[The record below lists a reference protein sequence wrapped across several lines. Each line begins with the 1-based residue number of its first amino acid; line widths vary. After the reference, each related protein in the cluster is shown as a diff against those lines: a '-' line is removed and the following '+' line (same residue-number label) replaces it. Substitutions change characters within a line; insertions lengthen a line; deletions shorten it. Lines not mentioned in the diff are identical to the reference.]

1 MRHILKDKAELD
13 ALLSKARQLK
23 QEMIIGCEAELTKA
37 REIARL
43 RRAVLTSL
51 DEVISND
58 ESTRSGNEAENAARM
73 DARSQ
78 LRIEAEAGV
87 VAATNSVNACLE
99 RKVQWEQMILAD
111 AMGRVLAEQKS
122 GAELNIDVES
132 AQDRQAA
139 HALAMR
145 TARNTGRGLLFYD
158 YQSLHNSFFTFGGLI
173 GVIVAFDLV
182 GFHLGFHQELVLMIG
197 GLLGGI
203 LGIVGG
209 LWLYSRLFIEDP
221 FFVEDHNR

>member
-1 MRHILKDKAELD
+1 MRHILKGKAELE
-13 ALLSKARQLK
+13 ALLIKAK
-23 QEMIIGCEAELTKA
+23 QFKEEMLFTCDVELAKA
-37 REIARL
+37 REVERL
-43 RRAVLTSL
+43 RRAVLARL
-51 DEVISND
+51 NEVISND

-78 LRIEAEAGV
+78 LRIGAEAGV
-87 VAATNSVNACLE
+87 VAATSAVSACLE
-99 RKVQWEQMILAD
+99 RKAQWNQMLLAD

-158 YQSLHNSFFTFGGLI
+158 YQRMYTSFFTFGGLV
-173 GVIVAFDLV
+173 GVIVALDLV
-182 GFHLGFHQELVLMIG
+182 GFHMGFQQELVLMIS
-197 GLLGGI
+197 GLLGSV
-203 LGIVGG
+203 LGVVGG
-209 LWLYSRLFIEDP
+209 LWVYSRLFIEDP